1 MNISVNFSNQILA
14 SKEKKALN
22 KPFRTP
28 KGPKKFSVYVKNDKG
43 NIVKVNFGDPNMEI
57 KRDQPSHR
65 KSYRARHHCDTSPG
79 PRWKANYW
87 SCKMW
92 ESKKTVTD
100 YTSRASMDEVIHQWD
115 GETIWEQ
122 KDLLTLLPSL
132 ANVVEI
138 TEPDEELNEAPDN
151 ETQEGED
158 PEDEETESLEAK
170 SAEMAIAQLKYVS
183 ETTTDLVNKL
193 AMDVEL
199 QKAIAEPWILSKVSL
214 MEDYVFSVYNYLVYQ
229 NEVSFAESK
238 TFKVGDAVANINP
251 TCKHH
256 GSKGLV
262 TEIKNLPDD
271 MGMIACYK
279 VENEGPNY
287 KKGDIL
293 TKTLNQLKPIL
304 KK

>member
-28 KGPKKFSVYVKNDKG
+28 KGPKKFAVYVKNDKG

-57 KRDQPSHR
+57 KRDQPNRR
-65 KSYRARHHCDTSPG
+65 KSYRARHHCDTNPG

-92 ESKKTVTD
+92 ESKKSVTD
-100 YTSRASMDEVIHQWD
+100 YTSRASIDEVVHQWN
-115 GETIWEQ
+115 GETLWEE
-122 KDLLTLLPSL
+122 KDLLALLPSL
-132 ANVVEI
+132 ANVVEV
-138 TEPDEELNEAPDN
+138 TEPEED
-151 ETQEGED
+151 EGENESSD
-158 PEDEETESLEAK
+158 NDMEDGEVESLEAK
-170 SAEMAIAQLKYVS
+170 AAEMAIAQLKYVS

-199 QKAIAEPWILSKVSL
+199 QKAIVEPWILGKVSL

-229 NEVSFAESK
+229 EEVSFAEAK
-238 TFKVGDAVANINP
+238 TLKVGDSIVNINP

-271 MGMIACYK
+271 MGMVASYQ
-279 VENEGPNY
+279 VENEGPNF

-293 TKTLNQLKPIL
+293 TKTLNQLKPIV